1 MRYTFELP
9 SPEYELVLAALRSAC
24 VTRAAYG
31 ATIQIRYGRTSPQH
45 RAITAEIDKLN
56 KAITVLEEA
65 RNSAIPERAIQ
76 SRETPARNSGD
87 EMRLVYGRPRND
99 PRDAATGTKRYPRK

>member
-24 VTRAAYG
+24 VHRAAYG
-31 ATIQIRYGRTSPQH
+31 ANIQVRFGRTSPQH
-45 RAITAEIDKLN
+45 RAIIAEIEKLN

-65 RNSAIPERAIQ
+65 RNSAVPERAVQ

-87 EMRLVYGRPRND
+87 EMPFVYGRPRND
-99 PRDAATGTKRYPRK
+99 PRTPKTKIR

>member
-24 VTRAAYG
+24 VHRAAYG
-31 ATIQIRYGRTSPQH
+31 ANIQIRFGRTSPQH
-45 RAITAEIDKLN
+45 RAIVAEIEKLN
-56 KAITVLEEA
+56 KAISVMEEA
-65 RNSAIPERAIQ
+65 RNSAIPERAVQ
-76 SRETPARNSGD
+76 SKETPARNAGD

-99 PRDAATGTKRYPRK
+99 PRDARTGTKRLPRK

>member
-1 MRYTFELP
+1 MRYSFELP

-24 VTRAAYG
+24 VHRAAYG
-31 ATIQIRYGRTSPQH
+31 ANIQVRFGRTSPQH
-45 RAITAEIDKLN
+45 RAIVAEIEKLN

-65 RNSAIPERAIQ
+65 RNSATPERAVQ

-99 PRDAATGTKRYPRK
+99 PRTPKTRIR

>member
-24 VTRAAYG
+24 VHRAAYG
-31 ATIQIRYGRTSPQH
+31 ANIQVRFGRTSPQH
-45 RAITAEIDKLN
+45 RAIIAEIEKLN
-56 KAITVLEEA
+56 KAISVMEEA
-65 RNSAIPERAIQ
+65 RNNAVPERAVQ
-76 SRETPARNSGD
+76 SSETPARNAGD

-99 PRDAATGTKRYPRK
+99 PRDARTGTARYPRK